1 MHVVELSPA
10 RRDLALAELIGPE
23 RATVLAGHA
32 QRALRLLAG
41 GRVLSCNATATGGG
55 VAEMLQVLLTTA
67 NALGVPTGWWALDGP
82 PEFFA
87 ITKRVHNLIHGSPGD
102 RAGLG
107 DADRRVYEEVLA
119 QNLAEL
125 APQLRPGDVMLAHDP
140 QTAGLVPGI
149 VDLGVVTVWRSHIG
163 KDQPDEHTALA
174 WEFLA
179 PYLRPAHA
187 VVVSRPTYAPPC
199 LGDVPL
205 HVIAPSIDPLAPKNA
220 DVPEADVHASL
231 VRAGIIAGE
240 PGSGAT
246 TFARRDGGVG
256 QVQPHPG
263 VVLDDEPVPAD
274 AQVVVQVSRW
284 DRLKDMIGVL
294 DGFVAALDRLPEHAH
309 LLLVGPATE
318 GVSDDPEGE
327 EVLAECRERRAGLPD
342 RVRRRVHLVALPM
355 DDVDENAHLVNCLQ
369 RWATIAVQKSC
380 GGLRADRHR
389 GDVEVKPV
397 VASAVGGIQDQIT
410 DDVEGVLLDDPT
422 DLAAFGQ
429 ALVDLFA
436 DPARARRLAETA
448 HARVFQDFIGDR
460 HLIQYADLLADLF
473 RDRDRAAD

>member
-342 RVRRRVHLVALPM
+342 RRAPPRPPGGPAHGRRRRERAPGQLPAALG
-355 DDVDENAHLVNCLQ
+355 DDRGAEVL
-369 RWATIAVQKSC
+369 